1 MTTPQMR
8 HFTRVPFDSEA
19 RLIGELQTWPTHL
32 IDISLK
38 GALISKPEDW
48 QGQRGDKFT
57 LEIFLAGNDIEITM
71 DVHVSHVEKD
81 CIGVGCDHLD
91 IDSASHLHRLME
103 LNLGDEKLLER
114 EIHEMIARQPSVGA

>member
-8 HFTRVPFDSEA
+8 HFTRVPFDCEA
-19 RLIGELQTWPTHL
+19 RLISGQQSWPTHL

-38 GALISKPEDW
+38 GALISKPDDW
-48 QGQRGDKFT
+48 QGERDDKFK

-71 DVHVSHVEKD
+71 EVRVSHVESD
-81 CIGVGCDHLD
+81 RVGFGCDHLD

-103 LNLGDEKLLER
+103 LNLGDEDLLER
-114 EIHEMIARQPSVGA
+114 EIHEMIARP